1 MKKNL
6 ILATLVMSSLIMTQ
20 PIFVSATDI
29 SQNQTSVSSSDIQQY
44 PTPVEPFIF
53 ADGFSLA
60 DDAVSL
66 DDGYR
71 VFTLAKG
78 NYKVLTLS
86 DGVVY
91 KTSTAT
97 KTIPADEEF
106 GLPEQTVT
114 YNTLI
119 TDSVDNIS
127 TILANE
133 PVVTAE
139 SSFKTVSNLEA
150 TLLFFNDDAATL
162 DDAVFACKVAD
173 LGNYLVERQDEEA
186 QIPVCNSTVSLVENL
201 GNNSGK
207 FKIDFELPIVNFA
220 GVDYEDLAL
229 TLVVDSSTGIC
240 LNNQHSGSVEFE
252 LNNLNNRVYEYYIVS
267 TYGYEYTGTFTVDFA
282 ESSDDDSLD
291 VSTEAPNISFQGY
304 PNKSI
309 KAGTPVTMKMETSN
323 VKSIMAFN
331 GKTLGN
337 GTYGKSFEFT
347 VDRNGSY
354 YYVATTALGQ
364 ITEGELTID
373 FFEGEVTTD
382 LSDPINSDLVNVT
395 DTRLQQTG
403 FGYNT
408 WIYIGSGVLILAG
421 ASLLVFS
428 RRKKEADVNDKQ

>member
-1 MKKNL
+1 MRKKS
-6 ILATLVMSSLIMTQ
+6 ILLMLFLSCALTVN
-20 PIFVSATDI
+20 PVFVSATDSTTNI
-29 SQNQTSVSSSDIQQY
+29 ESTQY
-44 PTPVEPFIF
+44 PSPPNSFID
-53 ADGFSLA
+53 ATNFSLA

-86 DGVVY
+86 EGVIY

-106 GLPEQTVT
+106 GLPKQTVT
-114 YNTLI
+114 YNTLA

-133 PVVTAE
+133 PVIKAG
-139 SSFKTVSNLEA
+139 SSFKTIINSDA
-150 TLLFFNDDAATL
+150 TLLFFKNDAATL
-162 DDAVFACKVAD
+162 DDVVFACKVAD

-186 QIPVCNSTVSLVENL
+186 KTPTCKSTVSLVENL

-207 FKIDFELPIVNFA
+207 FKIDFELPVVNIA
-220 GVDYEDLAL
+220 GVSYEDLAL
-229 TLVVDSSTGIC
+229 TLVVDDSTGIC

-291 VSTEAPNISFQGY
+291 ISTEAPNVSFQGY
-304 PNKSI
+304 PNGTI

-347 VDRNGSY
+347 VDRNGTY

-408 WIYIGSGVLILAG
+408 WIFIGSGVLILAG

-428 RRKKEADVNDKQ
+428 RRKKEVDVNDKQ